1 MVLNIFSL
9 RITVGTVSTF
19 YKVMLAPEKQAVKN
33 NLLSGRLIVY
43 QKIWKYLN

>member
-33 NLLSGRLIVY
+33 GLFFWKELSVI
-43 QKIWKYLN
+43 